1 MKNIFSSDW
10 KYGNKLLLISIL
22 ICSSLI
28 AYYHLRLGYSMSGDS
43 HRFSRWADE
52 LIKFNF
58 NFFEFFSIE
67 KDDHRPPLFLF
78 STCIFN
84 STM

>member
-22 ICSSLI
+22 ICASLI

-52 LIKFNF
+52 TAVL
-58 NFFEFFSIE
+58 EGSRSRQTSIRQRRVRCRRE
-67 KDDHRPPLFLF
+67 LRARHLLERAR
-78 STCIFN
+78 
-84 STM
+84 